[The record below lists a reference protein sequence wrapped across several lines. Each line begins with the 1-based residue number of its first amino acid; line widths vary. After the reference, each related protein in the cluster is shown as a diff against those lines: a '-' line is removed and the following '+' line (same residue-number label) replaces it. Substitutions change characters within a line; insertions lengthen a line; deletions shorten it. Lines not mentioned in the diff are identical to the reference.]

1 MGLERLKRQAIIES
15 ERRSPMTRVLALLA
29 VFIPLSASAAAQP
42 APLTSVT
49 ATWTEHGKVELA
61 VTFEGSACEEP
72 GEPHVAAGDDI
83 TDEVTIPTVSTAEVC
98 TMQIVPV
105 EFTGTIAVEPL
116 TERLAIA
123 VLDTEGQIKAAGSV
137 EIMSGDAS

>member
-15 ERRSPMTRVLALLA
+15 EGRSPMTRVLTMLA
-29 VFIPLSASAAAQP
+29 VLAPLAAAAAEP
-42 APLTSVT
+42 APLTSASASWT
-49 ATWTEHGKVELA
+49 ADGKVELA

-72 GEPHVAAGDDI
+72 GEPHVAAGDVI

-123 VLDTEGQIKAAGSV
+123 VLDTHGQIKAAGSV
-137 EIMSGDAS
+137 EIRPDKAS